1 MYIFNISQPLTLIL
15 SLTAI
20 VLLIFLAQEQKNST
34 IALLPLIA
42 FLIIIIIHGIQ
53 IFTLKEPNLDLRPIL
68 STCLVI
74 DFIFIGISFFGY
86 LWVDDIEAKDKGK
99 KSIDN
104 SLEWFWRNV

>member
-1 MYIFNISQPLTLIL
+1 MYIFNISHPLTLVL
-15 SLTAI
+15 SLAVL
-20 VLLIFLAQEQKNST
+20 VLLLFLAQEQKNST

-42 FLIIIIIHGIQ
+42 FLIIITIHGIQ
-53 IFTLKEPNLDLRPIL
+53 IFMVKEPYLDLRPTL

-104 SLEWFWRNV
+104 SLDWFWRNV